1 MTGQMAWGK
10 GKCKGKGKGIQ
21 GSSFV
26 APFQCRLFD
35 SDFNCSVAEVNLQIG
50 QNFGL
55 TLALTQL
62 KSP

>member
-10 GKCKGKGKGIQ
+10 GKGIQ
-21 GSSFV
+21 GSSFI